1 MESVLSPDAHQL
13 DVELLIDAASVDT
26 LYRGYGQTFLH
37 VVWIGD
43 LNGDG
48 VLDFLLKEESLA
60 DCCGCHAYFRYAYS
74 RQNET
79 GRYYDFTNDFW

>member
-79 GRYYDFTNDFW
+79 GLYYDFTNDFW